1 MNLTGTILGYDPGGN
16 SSHGVAFFSY
26 ENGRLINSKIA
37 TLKTAN
43 DVMEEAGRVK
53 DLIAVGI
60 DTLTCWSTGP
70 SGWRPAD
77 RRLRNCYK
85 HIKKSV
91 ISANSLRCSMG
102 LNGMS
107 VLIALREA
115 MPSLIVSET
124 HPKVLYNALVSEKY
138 DYSSNS
144 DAMDRYL
151 SEALSTEITTNN
163 DHEWDATLS
172 VYAVLQGLKGEW
184 KIDLH
189 NLPCSER
196 ERLIKPCGET
206 HYWWPES
213 V

>member
-26 ENGRLINSKIA
+26 ENGHLINSKIA

-60 DTLTCWSTGP
+60 DTLTCWSSGP

-77 RRLRNCYK
+77 RWLK
-85 HIKKSV
+85 HRYTHITNS
-91 ISANSLRCSMG
+91 IASANSLFGAMG

-107 VLIALREA
+107 VLIALRGA
-115 MPSLIVSET
+115 KPDLVVTET

-138 DYSSNS
+138 DYSSNQK
-144 DAMDRYL
+144 AMDRVL
-151 SEALSTEITTNN
+151 SQLFSTVITTDN
-163 DHEWDATLS
+163 DHEWDAALS
-172 VYAVLQGLKGEW
+172 VYAVLQGLKGKW
-184 KIDLH
+184 KTDLH
-189 NLPCSER
+189 DLPCSEN
-196 ERLIKPCGET
+196 ERLIRPCGET
-206 HYWWPES
+206 HYWWPE
-213 V
+213 